1 MWYNVWQEKCY
12 RFILAKKR
20 CWHNIRKH
28 SHDSIVFKSQ
38 LKDRG
43 HHLPALECICAN
55 IVFLSSFTP
64 WLSGI
69 FTGSVLVIVLSFCSR
84 PAVTTV
90 FSHTVWAKPRCD
102 SDFQNSVCVTVP
114 GSPVPPQKQTWFS
127 FPKAL
132 MGPLFSPC
140 CSTSSSLYKFIFG
153 EFFISFFFLSG
164 CSCSGDMEMFRVFVS
179 QTTNPGFDGCHVS
192 SRGFCLWQSLSI
204 WAHTGIAHCAVT

>member
-1 MWYNVWQEKCY
+1 M
-12 RFILAKKR
+12 
-20 CWHNIRKH
+20 
-28 SHDSIVFKSQ
+28 
-38 LKDRG
+38 
-43 HHLPALECICAN
+43 
-55 IVFLSSFTP
+55 FLSSYTP

-69 FTGSVLVIVLSFCSR
+69 FTGSVLVIVLSFCGR

-153 EFFISFFFLSG
+153 EFFISFFSLGLLLRWGYGDVQSFCISDHKPRLWWMSCFLQRFLL
-164 CSCSGDMEMFRVFVS
+164 MVV
-179 QTTNPGFDGCHVS
+179 TIHLS
-192 SRGFCLWQSLSI
+192 SYRHCTLCCYVMGLLFYAELTYTLI
-204 WAHTGIAHCAVT
+204 VGIG